1 MNYDDDDEDATP
13 NRRSNLSNTNSNLFI
28 LFFSS
33 FTFFC
38 LFPVRLYIV
47 AFYDS
52 FVNDGVVS
60 CYVSP
65 WKLNKDEMTD
75 SRCLLH
81 CTVSYYIPCLT
92 LSRLIQITLNPFIEG
107 PIILLARCILILW
120 ATKYMYLF
128 IYLFIYSG
136 FNNNRYIYTDIYV
149 NQYIKYMDIE
159 KGLSVQKLIMIGLPV
174 RAKSVPKILSII
186 YIILN
191 SKICNSSSHVLWFYW
206 KKTNTSWDRFCDNL
220 LSTWVS

>member
-1 MNYDDDDEDATP
+1 MSVALYCFILHSLFNFVP
-13 NRRSNLSNTNSNLFI
+13 VNSNNFKPIYWRTYYFVGLM
-28 LFFSS
+28 
-33 FTFFC
+33 
-38 LFPVRLYIV
+38 YID
-47 AFYDS
+47 FMS
-52 FVNDGVVS
+52 NKI
-60 CYVSP
+60 YV
-65 WKLNKDEMTD
+65 
-75 SRCLLH
+75 
-81 CTVSYYIPCLT
+81 
-92 LSRLIQITLNPFIEG
+92 
-107 PIILLARCILILW
+107 
-120 ATKYMYLF
+120 F